1 MTSLLTIRD
10 GIKDFFRDHD
20 TIVTPAIRFLCAI
33 VLLFGLNALYG
44 YSTMFSGLVV
54 ILALSFLCAVL
65 SEGFTLLIVGIISLV
80 HCLSVSLEAAAVFAL
95 LYIVIFFLY
104 VKYCP
109 RTAYV
114 LMFTPLVY
122 LMNIHYIVPIVVGI
136 LLGPVGI
143 VPAIFGVV
151 IYYFSRY
158 LSELNGLLATAAED
172 ESVQSFS
179 YLISGLLQDRKM
191 VLTVIVFAI
200 VIIVTYLIYRTSAK
214 NAWYIAIISGAVS
227 EMFLMLIGGY
237 AMEAEINAIT
247 IIIGTLVGMCLAF
260 VVQFF
265 KGTVDYSRTEIVQFE
280 DDEYYYYVKAVP
292 KLTVSAKNVNV
303 KKINTRDNRRK

>member
-65 SEGFTLLIVGIISLV
+65 SEGFTLLIVGIISLM

-109 RTAYV
+109 KTAYV

-158 LSELNGLLATAAED
+158 LYELNGLLATAAED

>member
-10 GIKDFFRDHD
+10 EIRGFFSEHD
-20 TIVTPAIRFLCAI
+20 TIMTPLFRFLCAM
-33 VLLFGLNALYG
+33 VLLFGLVALYG

-54 ILALSFLCAVL
+54 ILALSFLCAFL

-80 HCLSVSLEAAAVFAL
+80 NCVSVSLEAAAIFAL
-95 LYIVIFFLY
+95 LYIVMFYLY
-104 VKYCP
+104 IKYCP
-109 RTAYV
+109 KTAYV
-114 LMFTPLVY
+114 VMFTPLLY

-151 IYYFSRY
+151 IFYFSQY
-158 LSELNGLLATAAED
+158 LSELNDLLAAAAEED
-172 ESVQSFS
+172 EVQSFS
-179 YLISGLLQDRKM
+179 YMVSGLLQDRKM

-214 NAWYIAIISGAVS
+214 NAWYIAIIAGAVS

-237 AMEAEINAIT
+237 TMEANVNAMT

-265 KGTVDYSRTEIVQFE
+265 KGVVDYSRTEIVQFE

-292 KLTVSAKNVNV
+292 KMTVSAKNVNV
-303 KKINTRDNRRK
+303 KKINTRDNRK

>member
-20 TIVTPAIRFLCAI
+20 AIVTPAIRFLCAI

-54 ILALSFLCAVL
+54 ILALSFLCAFL
-65 SEGFTLLIVGIISLV
+65 SEGFTLLIVGVISLV
-80 HCLSVSLEAAAVFAL
+80 HCVSVSLEAAAIFAL

-109 RTAYV
+109 KTAYV
-114 LMFTPLVY
+114 LMFTPLLY

-143 VPAIFGVV
+143 VPAVFGVV

-158 LSELNGLLATAAED
+158 LSELNGLLATAAEE

-179 YLISGLLQDRKM
+179 YLISGLLQDRRM

-237 AMEAEINAIT
+237 AMEAEVNAIT

-303 KKINTRDNRRK
+303 KKINARDNRRK

>member
-20 TIVTPAIRFLCAI
+20 TIVTPTIRFLCAMI
-33 VLLFGLNALYG
+33 LLFGLNALYG

-54 ILALSFLCAVL
+54 ILALSFLCAFL

-80 HCLSVSLEAAAVFAL
+80 HCVSVSIEAAAIFAL
-95 LYIVIFFLY
+95 LYIVIFYLY

-109 RTAYV
+109 KTAYV
-114 LMFTPLVY
+114 LMFTPLLY

-143 VPAIFGVV
+143 VPAVFGVV

-158 LSELNGLLATAAED
+158 LSELNGLLATAAE
-172 ESVQSFS
+172 EETVQSFS
-179 YLISGLLQDRKM
+179 YLISGLLKDRRM
-191 VLTVIVFAI
+191 VLTFIVFAI
-200 VIIVTYLIYRTSAK
+200 VIVVTYLIYRTSAK

-237 AMEAEINAIT
+237 AMEADVNAVT

-265 KGTVDYSRTEIVQFE
+265 KGTVDYSRTELVQFE